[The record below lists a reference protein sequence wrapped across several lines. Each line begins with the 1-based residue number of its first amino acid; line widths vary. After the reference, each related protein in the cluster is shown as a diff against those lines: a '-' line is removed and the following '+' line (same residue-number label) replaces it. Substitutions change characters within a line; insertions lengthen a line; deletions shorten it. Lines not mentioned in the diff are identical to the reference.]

1 MFNSNN
7 IYKYI
12 IKERK
17 GDNKVVMKL
26 DDKELAL
33 QRNRILTEIYELI
46 DHLDVLSKHLKY
58 VHSLKK
64 GPGVFFRIKDIMYV
78 LMPENANICSVAAIM
93 HIDDLK
99 SVIFKPLDNNS
110 ISYYKSKEGKL
121 EALNRFKEFIIK
133 DMSVVLHELVHI
145 DDERKGIYRPD
156 EKSIDNDPYKYY
168 NHPAE
173 IRAYTQ
179 QCLFIAQN
187 EICNAIENGEI
198 KNEKDLREFCEIYKE
213 YKNIYTKLKK
223 KNNFVYWKRSVFK
236 DYLKNLDAI
245 IDSMVYVLETIK
257 IKKDILT

>member
-1 MFNSNN
+1 MFNTSNR
-7 IYKYI
+7 
-12 IKERK
+12 EK
-17 GDNKVVMKL
+17 GDNRVVMKL

-33 QRNRILTEIYELI
+33 QRNRVLTEIYELV

-58 VHSLKK
+58 VYSLKK
-64 GPGVFFRIKDIMYV
+64 GPGVFFRIKDMAYV
-78 LMPENANICSVAAIM
+78 LMPESANICSVAAIM
-93 HIDDLK
+93 HIDGLK

-110 ISYYKSKEGKL
+110 ISYYESEEGKL
-121 EALNRFKEFIIK
+121 EALNKFKEFIFR

-156 EKSIDNDPYKYY
+156 EKSVSNDPYKYY

-187 EICNAIENGEI
+187 EICNAIRDGEI
-198 KNEKDLREFCEIYKE
+198 KSEEDLREFCEIYKE
-213 YKNIYTKLKK
+213 YKNIYTKAKE

-236 DYLKNLDAI
+236 DYLKNLDAV
-245 IDSMVYVLETIK
+245 IDSMVYVLEKVNTQK
-257 IKKDILT
+257 NILL